1 METFYFFI
9 PLAVVAAMGLINDGL
24 TVSREVRV
32 SDLLTD
38 GSITVN
44 EYLALA
50 KGGVV
55 FMPIA
60 LFTFQSVEVTTEGW
74 VCAQLEPE
82 PLAWEH
88 TLSLL
93 REMFPSGDAWSKAV
107 RLPYYVEDGTLYV
120 YFNNSHPD
128 AEALASA
135 GWARAIDTS
144 EYDDGPY
151 SDPFT
156 YDDGPY
162 SDPFTYDDGPY
173 DDGPYSDPFTY
184 E

>member
-1 METFYFFI
+1 METFYYFI
-9 PLAVVAAMGLINDGL
+9 PLAVVAAMGLSTDGE

-38 GSITVN
+38 GTLTVN
-44 EYLALA
+44 EYHALA
-50 KGGVV
+50 KAGVV
-55 FMPIA
+55 FMNFP
-60 LFTFQSVEVTTEGW
+60 LFTFLSVEQTAEGW

-107 RLPYYVEDGTLYV
+107 RLPYYVEDDGTLYV
-120 YFNNSHPD
+120 YFNTSHPD

-156 YDDGPY
+156 YD
-162 SDPFTYDDGPY
+162 
-173 DDGPYSDPFTY
+173 
-184 E
+184 

>member
-9 PLAVVAAMGLINDGL
+9 PLAVVAAMGLCTDGQ

-32 SDLLTD
+32 SDLLSD
-38 GSITVN
+38 GQLTVN
-44 EYLALA
+44 EYRALA
-50 KGGVV
+50 MARVV
-55 FMPIA
+55 FMPIPF
-60 LFTFQSVEVTTEGW
+60 FTFQSVEETAGGW
-74 VCAQLEPE
+74 VCSQLEPE

-107 RLPYYVEDGTLYV
+107 RLPYYVEDDGTLYV
-120 YFNNSHPD
+120 YFNNRHPD

-135 GWARAIDTS
+135 GWALAIDTS

-156 YDDGPY
+156 Y
-162 SDPFTYDDGPY
+162 
-173 DDGPYSDPFTY
+173 

>member
-38 GSITVN
+38 GSLSVN
-44 EYLALA
+44 EYHTLAGA
-50 KGGVV
+50 GVV
-55 FMPIA
+55 FMPIN
-60 LFTFQSVEVTTEGW
+60 LFTFLSVEQTAEGW

-88 TLSLL
+88 TLAYL

-107 RLPYYVEDGTLYV
+107 RLPYYVQEDGALYV

-135 GWARAIDTS
+135 GWALAIDTS

-156 YDDGPY
+156 YD
-162 SDPFTYDDGPY
+162 
-173 DDGPYSDPFTY
+173 
-184 E
+184 